1 MGRDKSAMAMP
12 FRGMERSVASALPL
26 VPGAVNVLDVAVGRA
41 ITDDDD
47 DEAEG
52 IVDFAQWVRGSFDS
66 AAAVG
71 VVVVLLGGATT
82 PFPRH
87 FTHPKARRTLLRL

>member
-1 MGRDKSAMAMP
+1 
-12 FRGMERSVASALPL
+12 MERSVASALPL

-71 VVVVLLGGATT
+71 VGVATEGLST
-82 PFPRH
+82 AALPNGRSI
-87 FTHPKARRTLLRL
+87 R

>member
-1 MGRDKSAMAMP
+1 
-12 FRGMERSVASALPL
+12 MELSVASALPL

-52 IVDFAQWVRGSFDS
+52 IVDFAPWVRGSFDA

-71 VVVVLLGGATT
+71 VATEGLST
-82 PFPRH
+82 AALPNGRSI
-87 FTHPKARRTLLRL
+87 R